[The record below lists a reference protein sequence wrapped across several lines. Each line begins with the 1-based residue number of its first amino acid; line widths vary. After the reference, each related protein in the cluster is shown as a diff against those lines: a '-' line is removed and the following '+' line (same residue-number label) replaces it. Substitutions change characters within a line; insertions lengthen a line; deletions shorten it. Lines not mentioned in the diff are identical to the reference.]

1 MNEYNA
7 DIHRIMKL
15 SRALTKS
22 CKDWI
27 VAILISIN
35 LLGFDPANVLSL
47 LGYLQINR
55 QSKAIRC
62 NFAHW
67 RFTVYVLSCKQPYNQ
82 LLLRY
87 QQNES
92 IFLSRVGDPMS
103 RVENWGQYFFWVFFF
118 LQMSQI
124 VGVVNWTL
132 ANPVFHGHSV
142 HLHVHLL
149 CLKIKAIIW

>member
-55 QSKAIRC
+55 QSKTIRC

-67 RFTVYVLSCKQPYNQ
+67 RFTVYVLSCRQPYNVTAA
-82 LLLRY
+82 LPTKRVYLFVEGRGSHVESRELRVIFFS
-87 QQNES
+87 ES
-92 IFLSRVGDPMS
+92 
-103 RVENWGQYFFWVFFF
+103 FFSSNVTNRRSCELKACQPHFSW
-118 LQMSQI
+118 
-124 VGVVNWTL
+124 
-132 ANPVFHGHSV
+132 HSV
-142 HLHVHLL
+142 H
-149 CLKIKAIIW
+149 

>member
-67 RFTVYVLSCKQPYNQ
+67 RFTVYVLSCRQPYNQ
-82 LLLRY
+82 LLLHY

-103 RVENWGQYFFWVFFF
+103 RVENWGQYFFWVFFPSDVTNRRRCELNACQPRF
-118 LQMSQI
+118 SWPFSTFTCTFALS
-124 VGVVNWTL
+124 
-132 ANPVFHGHSV
+132 
-142 HLHVHLL
+142 
-149 CLKIKAIIW
+149 